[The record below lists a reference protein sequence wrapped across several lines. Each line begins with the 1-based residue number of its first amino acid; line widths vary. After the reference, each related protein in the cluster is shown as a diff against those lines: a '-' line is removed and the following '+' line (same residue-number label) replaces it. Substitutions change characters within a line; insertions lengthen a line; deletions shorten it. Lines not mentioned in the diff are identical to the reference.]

1 MLFYYN
7 STDLTIN
14 HFCATIYTSKQL
26 NESLK
31 MATYKQ
37 IFDQLQR
44 KVTMDLNAT
53 DEQIEMVIKLR
64 QSFET
69 DEERAKRIAHFKS
82 LVNTTND

>member
-1 MLFYYN
+1 
-7 STDLTIN
+7 
-14 HFCATIYTSKQL
+14 
-26 NESLK
+26 

-53 DEQIEMVIKLR
+53 DEQIEMIIKLR

-69 DEERAKRIAHFKS
+69 TEEKS
-82 LVNTTND
+82 LRVQKFREVVAKTQQS

>member
-1 MLFYYN
+1 
-7 STDLTIN
+7 
-14 HFCATIYTSKQL
+14 
-26 NESLK
+26 

-44 KVTMDLNAT
+44 KVTMDLNST

-69 DEERAKRIAHFKS
+69 SEEKAKRVQKFLQKISEVVAKTQQS
-82 LVNTTND
+82 